1 MFNNPIKKT
10 LLEAQSLKNEV
21 TKRDAL
27 CLWILVGW
35 QKYKDVVTVR
45 ATAMKLIPSTGDS
58 AAHPSGLG
66 LLVGLRH
73 KSEAVV
79 AVWRAQ

>member
-1 MFNNPIKKT
+1 
-10 LLEAQSLKNEV
+10 
-21 TKRDAL
+21 
-27 CLWILVGW
+27 
-35 QKYKDVVTVR
+35 
-45 ATAMKLIPSTGDS
+45 MKLIPSTGDS

-79 AVWRAQ
+79 AIGGPSEVAPCRCGWAARYMA